1 MAYSTSIPSFAVAA
15 PDASEASAP
24 RRVRPVLPWPD
35 ELLVRFSLCMSSH
48 GMSISRIDML
58 HDPRYAFQ
66 QLHDAQAM
74 GDPTLSLIADELFR
88 CFESHQS
95 GLPSRRH

>member
-1 MAYSTSIPSFAVAA
+1 MAYSTPIPPSMAA
-15 PDASEASAP
+15 HPDAPESSVT
-24 RRVRPVLPWPD
+24 RRAHPTLPWPD
-35 ELLVRFSLCMSSH
+35 DLLIRFSLCMSSH

-74 GDPTLSLIADELFR
+74 GDATLALIADELFR
-88 CFESHQS
+88 CFEAYQS
-95 GLPSRRH
+95 GLPSRQH